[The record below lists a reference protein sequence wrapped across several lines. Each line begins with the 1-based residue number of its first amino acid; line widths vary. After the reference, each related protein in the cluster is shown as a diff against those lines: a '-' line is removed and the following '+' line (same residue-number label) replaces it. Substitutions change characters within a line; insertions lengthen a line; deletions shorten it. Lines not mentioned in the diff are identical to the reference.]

1 MSLSLKSVSLKLD
14 NRQILKDVSLEINE
28 GDIVS
33 VIGPNGAGKST
44 LLNVLTGDISPDSGD
59 IIYDNKQ
66 LNKIS
71 IQERAFT
78 RSVMSQMQT
87 LVFNFNV
94 KDVVEMG
101 WLQRGNSDF
110 SSNFTMAFEAVTSE
124 CNVHNLVHRKFNSL
138 SGGEQRR
145 VHFAR
150 TLLQLWRPSQ
160 SNDPRYLLL
169 DEPTANLDLSSEM
182 LLMNILKARA
192 TSNVGIL
199 VILHDLNLAS
209 HFADKIAI
217 MKDGEIKAFG
227 KPEEIMTDDFLT
239 SIYEVPIKVK
249 YDPLRVH
256 YY

>member
-1 MSLSLKSVSLKLD
+1 MSLNLESVSLKLD

-28 GDIVS
+28 GEIVS

-44 LLNVLTGDISPDSGD
+44 LLNVLTGDINPDSGE
-59 IIYDNKQ
+59 IFYDDKQ
-66 LNKIS
+66 LKQIS

-87 LVFNFNV
+87 LVFNFSV
-94 KDVVEMG
+94 KDVIEMG

-110 SSNFTMAFEAVTSE
+110 SNNFSMAFENVTKE
-124 CNVHNLVHRKFNSL
+124 CNVHNLIHRKFNSL

-150 TLLQLWRPSQ
+150 TLLQLWRPSE

-182 LLMNILKARA
+182 LLMNILKNRA
-192 TSNVGIL
+192 SLNVGIL

-217 MKDGEIKAFG
+217 IKDGEIMAFG
-227 KPEEIMTDDFLT
+227 EPEKIMEDTFLT
-239 SIYEVPIKVK
+239 SIYEVPIKVNHN
-249 YDPLRVH
+249 PLRVH

>member
-1 MSLSLKSVSLKLD
+1 MSLNLESVSLRLD

-28 GDIVS
+28 AEIVS

-44 LLNVLTGDISPDSGD
+44 LLNVLTGDINPDSGK
-59 IIYDNKQ
+59 IVYDNKQ
-66 LNKIS
+66 LKQIS

-87 LVFNFNV
+87 LVFNFIV
-94 KDVVEMG
+94 KDVIEMG

-110 SSNFTMAFEAVTSE
+110 SNNFSMAFENVTKE
-124 CNVHNLVHRKFNSL
+124 CNVHNLIHRKFNSL

-150 TLLQLWRPSQ
+150 TLLQLWRPSE

-182 LLMNILKARA
+182 LLMNILKRRA
-192 TSNVGIL
+192 SMNVGIL

-209 HFADKIAI
+209 HFSDKIAI
-217 MKDGEIKAFG
+217 IKDGELMAFG
-227 KPEEIMTDDFLT
+227 EPEKIMEDAFLT

>member
-28 GDIVS
+28 GEIVS

-110 SSNFTMAFEAVTSE
+110 SSNFSMAFEAVTTE
-124 CNVHNLVHRKFNSL
+124 CNVHNLIHRKFNSL

-192 TSNVGIL
+192 SSNVGIL

>member
-28 GDIVS
+28 GEIVS

-94 KDVVEMG
+94 KDVIEMG

-110 SSNFTMAFEAVTSE
+110 SSNFSMAFEAVTTE
-124 CNVHNLVHRKFNSL
+124 CNVNNLVHRKFNSL

-192 TSNVGIL
+192 SSNIGIL
-199 VILHDLNLAS
+199 IILHDLNLAS

-239 SIYEVPIKVK
+239 LIYEVPIKVK
-249 YDPLRVH
+249 YEPLRVH

>member
-1 MSLSLKSVSLKLD
+1 MSLNLESVSLKLD

-28 GDIVS
+28 GEIVS

-44 LLNVLTGDISPDSGD
+44 LLNVLTGDINPDSGE
-59 IIYDNKQ
+59 ISYDNKQ
-66 LNKIS
+66 LNQIS

-87 LVFNFNV
+87 LVFNFSV
-94 KDVVEMG
+94 KDVIEMG

-110 SSNFTMAFEAVTSE
+110 SNNFSMAFENVTKE
-124 CNVHNLVHRKFNSL
+124 CNVHNLIHRKFNSL

-150 TLLQLWRPSQ
+150 TLLQLWRPSE

-182 LLMNILKARA
+182 LLMNILKKRA
-192 TSNVGIL
+192 SLNVGIL

-217 MKDGEIKAFG
+217 IKDGEIMAFG
-227 KPEEIMTDDFLT
+227 EPEKIMEDAFLT
-239 SIYEVPIKVK
+239 SIYDVPIKVK
-249 YDPLRVH
+249 HGPLRVH

>member
-1 MSLSLKSVSLKLD
+1 MSLNLKSVSIKLD

-28 GDIVS
+28 GEIVS

-44 LLNVLTGDISPDSGD
+44 LLNILTGDISPDSGD
-59 IIYDNKQ
+59 TIYDNKQ

-94 KDVVEMG
+94 KDVIEMG

-110 SSNFTMAFEAVTSE
+110 SSNFLMAFEAVTKE

-169 DEPTANLDLSSEM
+169 DEPTANLDLSSEI

-192 TSNVGIL
+192 SSNVGIL

-217 MKDGEIKAFG
+217 MKGGEIKASG
-227 KPEEIMTDDFLT
+227 KPEEIMRDDFLT

>member
-28 GDIVS
+28 GEIVS

-94 KDVVEMG
+94 KDVIEMG

-110 SSNFTMAFEAVTSE
+110 SSNFSMAFEAVTTE

-192 TSNVGIL
+192 SSNIGIL
-199 VILHDLNLAS
+199 IILHDLNLAS

-249 YDPLRVH
+249 YDPLRIH

>member
-28 GDIVS
+28 GEIVS

-44 LLNVLTGDISPDSGD
+44 LLNVLTGDISPDSGNT
-59 IIYDNKQ
+59 IYENKQ

-192 TSNVGIL
+192 SSNVGIL

-217 MKDGEIKAFG
+217 MKGGEIKAFG

-249 YDPLRVH
+249 YEPLRVH

>member
-1 MSLSLKSVSLKLD
+1 MSLNLKSVSLKLD

-28 GDIVS
+28 GEIVS

-94 KDVVEMG
+94 KDVIEMG

-110 SSNFTMAFEAVTSE
+110 SSNFSMAFEAVTTE

-182 LLMNILKARA
+182 LLMNILKSRA

>member
-239 SIYEVPIKVK
+239 SIYKVPIKVK
-249 YDPLRVH
+249 YEPLRVH

>member
-28 GDIVS
+28 GEIVS

-94 KDVVEMG
+94 KDVIEMG

-110 SSNFTMAFEAVTSE
+110 SSNFSMAFEAVTTE

-192 TSNVGIL
+192 SSNVGIL

>member
-28 GDIVS
+28 GEIVS

-94 KDVVEMG
+94 KDVIEMG

-110 SSNFTMAFEAVTSE
+110 SSNFSMAFEAVTTE

-192 TSNVGIL
+192 SSNIGIL
-199 VILHDLNLAS
+199 IILHDLNLAS

-239 SIYEVPIKVK
+239 SIYEAPIKVK

>member
-1 MSLSLKSVSLKLD
+1 MSLNLESVSLKLD

-28 GDIVS
+28 GEIVS

-44 LLNVLTGDISPDSGD
+44 LLNVLTGDINPDSGE
-59 IIYDNKQ
+59 IFYDNKQ
-66 LNKIS
+66 LKQIS

-87 LVFNFNV
+87 LVFNFSV
-94 KDVVEMG
+94 KDVIEMG

-110 SSNFTMAFEAVTSE
+110 SNNFSMAFKNVTKE
-124 CNVHNLVHRKFNSL
+124 CNVHNLIHRKFNSL

-150 TLLQLWRPSQ
+150 TLLQLWRPSE

-182 LLMNILKARA
+182 LLMNILKKRA
-192 TSNVGIL
+192 SLNVGIL

-217 MKDGEIKAFG
+217 IKDGEIMAFG
-227 KPEEIMTDDFLT
+227 EPEKIMEDAFLT
-239 SIYEVPIKVK
+239 SVYEVPIKVK
-249 YDPLRVH
+249 HDPLRVH

>member
-1 MSLSLKSVSLKLD
+1 MSLNLESVSLKLD

-28 GDIVS
+28 GEIVS

-44 LLNVLTGDISPDSGD
+44 LLNVLTGDINPDSGE
-59 IIYDNKQ
+59 ISYDNKQ
-66 LNKIS
+66 LKQIS

-94 KDVVEMG
+94 KDVIEMG

-110 SSNFTMAFEAVTSE
+110 SNNFSMAFENVTKE
-124 CNVHNLVHRKFNSL
+124 CNVHNLIHRKFNSL

-150 TLLQLWRPSQ
+150 TLLQLWRPSE

-182 LLMNILKARA
+182 LLMNILKKRA
-192 TSNVGIL
+192 SLNVGIL

-217 MKDGEIKAFG
+217 IKDGEIMAFG
-227 KPEEIMTDDFLT
+227 EPEKIMEDAFLT

-249 YDPLRVH
+249 HGPLRVH

>member
-1 MSLSLKSVSLKLD
+1 MSLNLESISLRLD

-28 GDIVS
+28 AEIVS

-44 LLNVLTGDISPDSGD
+44 LLNVLTGDINPDSGK
-59 IIYDNKQ
+59 IVYDNKQ
-66 LNKIS
+66 LKQIS

-87 LVFNFNV
+87 LVFNFIV
-94 KDVVEMG
+94 KDVIEMG

-110 SSNFTMAFEAVTSE
+110 SNNFSMAFENVTKE
-124 CNVHNLVHRKFNSL
+124 CNVHNLIHRKFNSL

-150 TLLQLWRPSQ
+150 TLLQLWRPSE

-182 LLMNILKARA
+182 LLMNILKKRA
-192 TSNVGIL
+192 SMNVGIL

-209 HFADKIAI
+209 HFSDKIAI
-217 MKDGEIKAFG
+217 IKDGELMAFG
-227 KPEEIMTDDFLT
+227 EPEKIMEDAFLT

>member
-28 GDIVS
+28 GEIVS

-94 KDVVEMG
+94 KDVIEMG

-110 SSNFTMAFEAVTSE
+110 SSNFSMAFEAVTTE

-192 TSNVGIL
+192 SSNIGIL
-199 VILHDLNLAS
+199 IILHDLNLAS

>member
-1 MSLSLKSVSLKLD
+1 MSLNLKSINLKLD
-14 NRQILKDVSLEINE
+14 DRQILKNVSLEINE
-28 GDIVS
+28 GEIVS

-44 LLNVLTGDISPDSGD
+44 LLNVLTGDINPDSGD
-59 IIYDNKQ
+59 TVYDNVQ
-66 LNKIS
+66 LDKIS

-110 SSNFTMAFEAVTSE
+110 SSNFSMAFEAVTKE

-192 TSNVGIL
+192 SSNIGIL
-199 VILHDLNLAS
+199 IILHDLNLAS

>member
-28 GDIVS
+28 GEIVS

-44 LLNVLTGDISPDSGD
+44 LLNVLSGDISPDSGNTT
-59 IIYDNKQ
+59 YDNKQ

-94 KDVVEMG
+94 KDVIEMG

-110 SSNFTMAFEAVTSE
+110 SSNFSMAFEAVTTE
-124 CNVHNLVHRKFNSL
+124 CNVNNLVHRKFNSL

-192 TSNVGIL
+192 SSNVGIL

-227 KPEEIMTDDFLT
+227 KPEEVMTDDFLT

-249 YDPLRVH
+249 YDPLRIH

>member
-1 MSLSLKSVSLKLD
+1 MSLKLD

-110 SSNFTMAFEAVTSE
+110 SSNFSMAFEAVTSE

-227 KPEEIMTDDFLT
+227 KPEEVMTDDFLT

-249 YDPLRVH
+249 YDPLRIH

>member
-1 MSLSLKSVSLKLD
+1 MSLNLESVSLKLD

-28 GDIVS
+28 GEIVS

-44 LLNVLTGDISPDSGD
+44 LLNVLTGDINPDSGE
-59 IIYDNKQ
+59 IFYDDKQ
-66 LNKIS
+66 IKEIS

-87 LVFNFNV
+87 LVFNFSV
-94 KDVVEMG
+94 KDVIEMG

-110 SSNFTMAFEAVTSE
+110 SNNFSMAFENVTKE
-124 CNVHNLVHRKFNSL
+124 CNVHNLIHRKFNSL

-150 TLLQLWRPSQ
+150 TLLQLWRPSE

-182 LLMNILKARA
+182 LLMNILKKRA
-192 TSNVGIL
+192 SLNVGIL

-217 MKDGEIKAFG
+217 IKDGEIMAFG
-227 KPEEIMTDDFLT
+227 EPEKIMEDAFLT
-239 SIYEVPIKVK
+239 SVYEVPIKVK
-249 YDPLRVH
+249 HDPLRVH

>member
-1 MSLSLKSVSLKLD
+1 MSLNLKSVSLKLD

-28 GDIVS
+28 GEIVS

-94 KDVVEMG
+94 KDVIEMG

-110 SSNFTMAFEAVTSE
+110 SSNFSMAFEAVTTE

-192 TSNVGIL
+192 SSNVGIL

-227 KPEEIMTDDFLT
+227 KPEEIMKDDFLT

>member
-1 MSLSLKSVSLKLD
+1 MSLNLESVSLKLD

-28 GDIVS
+28 GEIVS
-33 VIGPNGAGKST
+33 IIGPNGAGKST
-44 LLNVLTGDISPDSGD
+44 LLNVLTGDINPDSGE
-59 IIYDNKQ
+59 IFYDNKQ
-66 LNKIS
+66 LKQIS

-87 LVFNFNV
+87 LVFNFSV
-94 KDVVEMG
+94 KDVIEMG

-110 SSNFTMAFEAVTSE
+110 SNNFSMAFKNVTKE
-124 CNVHNLVHRKFNSL
+124 CNVHNLIHRKFNSL

-150 TLLQLWRPSQ
+150 TLLQLWRPSE

-182 LLMNILKARA
+182 LLMNILKKRA
-192 TSNVGIL
+192 SLNVGIL

-217 MKDGEIKAFG
+217 IKDGEIMAFG
-227 KPEEIMTDDFLT
+227 EPEKIMEDAFLT
-239 SIYEVPIKVK
+239 SVYEVPIKVK
-249 YDPLRVH
+249 HDPLRVH

>member
-28 GDIVS
+28 GEIVS

-44 LLNVLTGDISPDSGD
+44 LLNVLTGDISPDSGNT
-59 IIYDNKQ
+59 IYDNKQ

-94 KDVVEMG
+94 KDVIEMG

-110 SSNFTMAFEAVTSE
+110 SSNFSMAFEAVTTE
-124 CNVHNLVHRKFNSL
+124 CNVNNLVHRKFNSL

-192 TSNVGIL
+192 SSNVGIL

>member
-1 MSLSLKSVSLKLD
+1 MSLNLESVSLKLD

-28 GDIVS
+28 GEIVS

-44 LLNVLTGDISPDSGD
+44 LLNVLTGDINPDSGE
-59 IIYDNKQ
+59 ISYDNKQ
-66 LNKIS
+66 LKQIS

-94 KDVVEMG
+94 KDVIEMG

-110 SSNFTMAFEAVTSE
+110 SNNFSMAFENVTKE
-124 CNVHNLVHRKFNSL
+124 CNVHNLIHRKFNSL

-150 TLLQLWRPSQ
+150 TLLQLWRPSE

-182 LLMNILKARA
+182 LLMNILKKRA
-192 TSNVGIL
+192 SLNVGIL

-217 MKDGEIKAFG
+217 IKDGEIMAFG
-227 KPEEIMTDDFLT
+227 EPEKIMEDAFLT
-239 SIYEVPIKVK
+239 SIYDVPIKVK
-249 YDPLRVH
+249 HDPLRVH

>member
-101 WLQRGNSDF
+101 WLQRGNSDS

-249 YDPLRVH
+249 YDPLRIH